1 MENHHCL
8 WENPL
13 SMVIFNSYVKLTEGN
28 DFWWQRDTADT
39 AFKSRESHDM
49 MEAPDI
55 PVQSLDATHT
65 PQNPQCSSVHH
76 GVLNTAKSW
85 GTPHHHGK
93 NLYEVMVIHVV
104 VALLSETPQVESML
118 FKVAWSEDCGD
129 TQLAYVERCLRCL
142 RCDMQPHS
150 LERHGRSWPCQVRVC
165 CILVTRPWT
174 RVSGPEMA
182 WGYGWHSVMVY
193 G

>member
-1 MENHHCL
+1 
-8 WENPL
+8 
-13 SMVIFNSYVKLTEGN
+13 
-28 DFWWQRDTADT
+28 
-39 AFKSRESHDM
+39 

-85 GTPHHHGK
+85 GSPHHHGK
-93 NLYEVMVIHVV
+93 NHQKPIRSHGHPLVHVG
-104 VALLSETPQVESML
+104 VALLSETPRLNLCFLRLHGVKTVET
-118 FKVAWSEDCGD
+118 
-129 TQLAYVERCLRCL
+129 TQLAHVERCLRCL
-142 RCDMQPHS
+142 RCEMQPHS
-150 LERHGRSWPCQVRVC
+150 LEPHGRSWPCQVRVC

-182 WGYGWHSVMVY
+182 
-193 G
+193 

>member
-1 MENHHCL
+1 
-8 WENPL
+8 
-13 SMVIFNSYVKLTEGN
+13 
-28 DFWWQRDTADT
+28 
-39 AFKSRESHDM
+39 M

-76 GVLNTAKSW
+76 SVLNTAKSW